1 MKNQSQ
7 IIGNS
12 TSVASRLTS
21 LNGTIRPEVMLDCLV
36 SNNTGGALWMQFFDG
51 LNAVPANATVPT
63 FSFPVPAKTS
73 GTLGR
78 PVSCDGGIWVWS
90 STDNALTAAG
100 ASGSIVVVM
109 RQ

>member
-7 IIGNS
+7 TIGDS

-21 LNGTIRPEVMLDCLV
+21 LNGTIRPEVMLNCV
-36 SNNTGGALWMQFFDG
+36 ASNNTGGALWLMFFDG
-51 LNAVPANATVPT
+51 LNAVPANGTVST
-63 FSFPVPAKTS
+63 FSFPLPAKTS
-73 GTLGR
+73 GELGSS
-78 PVSCDGGIWVWS
+78 VSCNGGIWVWS

-100 ASGSIVVVM
+100 ASGSIVVLM